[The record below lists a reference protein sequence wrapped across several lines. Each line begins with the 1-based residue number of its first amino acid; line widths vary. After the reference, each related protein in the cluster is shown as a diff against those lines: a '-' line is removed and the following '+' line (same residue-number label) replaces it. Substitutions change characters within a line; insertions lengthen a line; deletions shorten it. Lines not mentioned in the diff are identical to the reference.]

1 MMAPIA
7 DRLIK
12 GTAYSLFASVSTKLI
27 LMVNSVLVA
36 RLLGPENLGIWAI
49 LSYLQSIALMFA
61 VIGVSSACVKFIS
74 EFASTDK
81 KMTEELISTSITLI
95 LLFATLTCIVY
106 FLFSDYIAVG
116 IYNNPLLATLIKIS
130 SFTVFIASLT
140 SVFGGIIHGFQ
151 EIKLLSKVIIIKA
164 VITLIVL
171 LPLIYIYGLVGA
183 IVGLLIAEFCYFV
196 LIFKYALDITIKN
209 NISIKLGLKKILI
222 KKLLN
227 YGFPSLLG
235 GLVVTPAALYAASI
249 LALSE
254 GFVQVGLFRVA
265 NTLSNYLMF
274 IPLAMSVPLF
284 PIISELHANNSKKLS
299 KVISKSFKFV
309 ALITLPVAVGL
320 GLFSKMIIP
329 TIYGEAF
336 YDAWQILYLMSATM
350 FLLSTGTILGNVFS
364 GTGKMWQGFGVN
376 FLWMIVFVGA
386 SHYFVG
392 LYGLIGLGYA
402 YLISYISHTIVQLT
416 YFDKK
421 LNIKFSGLKFLF
433 SFASLT
439 FLVSYMILTTLDGF
453 IYYLISSTFMLVLI
467 ICDYFILTKNEKKLL
482 FQHIKNSLRWKKK

>member
-1 MMAPIA
+1 MAPIA
-7 DRLIK
+7 DKLIK
-12 GTAYSLFASVSTKLI
+12 GTAYSLFAKISTKLI

-49 LSYLQSIALMFA
+49 LSYLQGIAFMFA
-61 VIGVSSACVKFIS
+61 VVGVSSACVKFIS

-81 KMTEELISTSITLI
+81 KMTGEVITTSITLI
-95 LLFATLTCIVY
+95 LLFATLTSIVY

-151 EIKLLSKVIIIKA
+151 EIKLLSKVSIIKA
-164 VITLIVL
+164 VITLLVL
-171 LPLIYIYGLVGA
+171 LPLIYAFGLIGA

-209 NISIKLGLKKILI
+209 KISIKLGLKRIVI
-222 KKLLN
+222 KKSLN

-235 GLVVTPAALYAASI
+235 GLAVLPATLYVTSI

-274 IPLAMSVPLF
+274 IPLAMSLPLF
-284 PIISELHANNSKKLS
+284 PIISELHANNTNKISE
-299 KVISKSFKFV
+299 VISTSFRFA

-320 GLFSKMIIP
+320 GLFSKIIIP

-336 YDAWQILYLMSATM
+336 YDAWLILYFMSATM
-350 FLLSTGTILGNVFS
+350 FLMTIGIILGNVFS

-376 FLWMIVFVGA
+376 FLWMIVFVGT

-402 YLISYISHTIVQLT
+402 YLISYIFHTVVQLT

-433 SFASLT
+433 SFALLA
-439 FLVSYMILTTLDGF
+439 FLVSYIVLTTLDGF
-453 IYYLISSTFMLVLI
+453 IYYLVSLALMMVFI
-467 ICDYFILTKNEKKLL
+467 ICVYFILTKNERKI
-482 FQHIKNSLRWKKK
+482 FYDYIKNELRWKKK